1 MTISTDPRAE
11 ALDRLPVR
19 EAVPELLRALDDRG
33 VAVLCAPPGTG
44 KTTLVPLVLAG
55 LVGGGPVRRVLVA
68 EPRRIAA
75 RAAARRMAW
84 LLGERP
90 GGKVGFTVRGER
102 QAGRG
107 TVVEVVT
114 TGVLL
119 QRLQRDQELAG
130 VDVVVLDE
138 CHERHLD
145 ADTAA
150 AFLLDVRAAL
160 RPDLWLIATS
170 ATTDAEGWARLLG
183 DGGTDG
189 SGSECGD
196 GRPGKPAPVV
206 SAPGVSHPVEVV
218 WAPPERPVRPP
229 HGMRVDPALL
239 DHVAAV
245 VRRAL
250 REREG
255 DVLCFLP
262 GVGEIAR
269 VAGKLGGLDGTEVL
283 QVHGRAPAAVQE
295 AVLSGADGG
304 RRRVVLATSVAE
316 SSLTVPGVRI
326 VVDCGL
332 AREPRMDHARGLSA
346 LTTVRASRAAARQRA
361 GRAGREAPGVVYRC
375 WPEAEDARLPRFPS
389 PEIAGADLTAF
400 ALQTACW
407 GDPDASGLALL
418 DPPPAGAM
426 TAARETLT
434 AIGAVDTAG
443 RATER
448 GTRMARLG
456 LHPRLARALVDGA
469 KEVGARRAAEVVAL
483 LSEEPPREY
492 GDDLT
497 AAWRTARHGG
507 DPYATR
513 WRQEARRLERA
524 LTPEASARPDSARG
538 GDGPGRGEDGSAR
551 GGGGPGRGGDLR
563 GGDGPGRGGDGLGRG
578 GDLRGGDGPARGED
592 CLGRGENGPARGGG
606 GPGRSGDLRGGDG
619 PARRGDG
626 PRRGE
631 DGPARGGDGPGRGGD
646 DPAHSGGGPARR
658 GDGPGRGSDLRGD
671 GPAHGSGGPS
681 RGGDG
686 PGRGGDPRGGGGPA
700 RRGDGPRGG
709 DNLPTRGSDLRGGDG
724 PARGGDGPH
733 DGDNGP
739 ARGGGPH
746 GGDSLPA
753 RGSGG
758 PHGDDAV
765 AGLMAA
771 LAFPERVARRR
782 GERAYLMAAGT
793 GAELADG
800 SRLGGAPW
808 LAVAVADRPV
818 AAASARVRL
827 AAVTDEGTA
836 RAAAAA
842 LASEGEE
849 VRWADGDV
857 LAHQVAR
864 LGAIELVSRPL
875 TDPDPEQ
882 VRRALLEGLRREGT
896 GLLRWSAQATAV
908 RQRMA
913 FLHRE
918 LGGAWPDVSDAAL
931 LDRADEWLGSEL
943 ARARGR
949 ADLGRVDAGQALA
962 RLLPWATGE
971 AARFEELAPERIEV
985 PSGSRVRLDYGADRP
1000 VLAVKLQELFGWQ
1013 EAPRIAGGRVPLL
1026 VHLLSPAGRP
1036 AAVTADLAS
1045 FWKDGYRSV
1054 RAELRGRYPKHPWP
1068 EDPTTAEP
1076 TRRTNTRRGR

>member
-1 MTISTDPRAE
+1 MTASNVPAGPRTE
-11 ALDRLPVR
+11 ALDRLPVKD
-19 EAVPELLRALDDRG
+19 AVPELLRALDERG

-55 LVGGGPVRRVLVA
+55 LVGGGPARRVLVA

-84 LLGERP
+84 LLGERT

-102 QAGRG
+102 QAGRD

-114 TGVLL
+114 TGVLV
-119 QRLQRDQELAG
+119 QRLHRDQELTG

-160 RPDLWLIATS
+160 RPDLRLIAAS

-183 DGGTDG
+183 DGGPDG
-189 SGSECGD
+189 GD
-196 GRPGKPAPVV
+196 GPGEPAPVV

-250 REREG
+250 HEREG

-269 VAGKLGGLDGTEVL
+269 VAGKLGGLAGAEVL

-295 AVLSGADGG
+295 AVLAGADGG

-426 TAARETLT
+426 TAARETLA

-456 LHPRLARALVDGA
+456 LHPRLARALIDGA
-469 KEVGARRAAEVVAL
+469 EEVGVRRAAEVVAL

-492 GDDLT
+492 GDDLA

-507 DPYATR
+507 DPYAAR
-513 WRQEARRLERA
+513 WRQEARRLEHA
-524 LTPEASARPDSARG
+524 LTAEGLAGADGARG
-538 GDGPGRGEDGSAR
+538 GDG
-551 GGGGPGRGGDLR
+551 L
-563 GGDGPGRGGDGLGRG
+563 
-578 GDLRGGDGPARGED
+578 ARGE
-592 CLGRGENGPARGGG
+592 
-606 GPGRSGDLRGGDG
+606 
-619 PARRGDG
+619 
-626 PRRGE
+626 
-631 DGPARGGDGPGRGGD
+631 
-646 DPAHSGGGPARR
+646 
-658 GDGPGRGSDLRGD
+658 
-671 GPAHGSGGPS
+671 
-681 RGGDG
+681 
-686 PGRGGDPRGGGGPA
+686 
-700 RRGDGPRGG
+700 
-709 DNLPTRGSDLRGGDG
+709 
-724 PARGGDGPH
+724 
-733 DGDNGP
+733 
-739 ARGGGPH
+739 
-746 GGDSLPA
+746 
-753 RGSGG
+753 
-758 PHGDDAV
+758 DAV

-793 GAELADG
+793 GAELGDG
-800 SRLGGAPW
+800 SRLGAAPW

-827 AAVTDEGTA
+827 AAVTDEDTA
-836 RAAAAA
+836 RTAAAA
-842 LASEGEE
+842 LASDGAE

-857 LAHQVAR
+857 LARRVSR

-875 TDPDPEQ
+875 ADPDPHA

-931 LDRADEWLGSEL
+931 LDRVDDWLGVEL
-943 ARARGR
+943 ARARRR
-949 ADLGRVDAGQALA
+949 ADLERVDAGVALA

-985 PSGSRVRLDYGADRP
+985 PSGSRVRVDYGGDRP

-1045 FWKDGYRSV
+1045 FWKDGYRLV

-1076 TRRTNTRRGR
+1076 TRRTNARR